1 MVLRAFDKLVLVLVT
16 TVASTTRLLALGD
29 VCNTFGA
36 NAHFDV
42 VASVKS
48 STCVAHMDDF
58 IRQLFNAF
66 HATVA
71 TEGLRNR
78 SCHKSFAV
86 VAVEVAPVFAQELL
100 PELAA

>member
-1 MVLRAFDKLVLVLVT
+1 MT

-29 VCNTFGA
+29 VCNTFSA

-42 VASVKS
+42 IANAKS
-48 STCVAHMDDF
+48 STCVAHMDAF
-58 IRQLFNAF
+58 IKLFNAF

-86 VAVEVAPVFAQELL
+86 VVVAVEVAPVFAQELL